1 MRPDALK
8 PHMAASQTHFL
19 SNPQPTLEPEKPV
32 AKVDYVCYDSA
43 CQAVTPIGPKDAV
56 RCRQCGHRILWKKRP
71 VKNVTQ
77 FEAR

>member
-1 MRPDALK
+1 MDAAQ
-8 PHMAASQTHFL
+8 PVFL
-19 SNPQPTLEPEKPV
+19 ADVAHHQAQQQPPPKDPPV
-32 AKVDYVCYDSA
+32 IKVDYVCYDSA

-71 VKNVTQ
+71 VKAITQ